1 MTSSKKLTPYTM
13 VTRMFI
19 GYIILIS
26 LVTSTSSLIFSDLY
40 NYYSFGG
47 ISESFFKSDLNILM
61 VQTAGYA
68 FGDIRAMIPQSINTY
83 EFIKEMPFII
93 TRDDIDFFEELDGV
107 EKVVPF
113 GVHTIHFLRENGEVI
128 STDALAFDITGNPE
142 VFNSIFTLLDG
153 SPPSSDKDMYILPTF
168 MRMKEVG
175 LGEEFYV
182 FKRLNETRTWVRGSV
197 ISSFGIPVNIVIDSD
212 VTDWL
217 IKNLSNATLY
227 NKLLYED
234 GILLGYDGVFLLIED
249 INKVPSIIDNILLQ
263 YNESII
269 LSSFTIKTRLLGV
282 YSDVLNSFYIG
293 MIPTMILLLI
303 VMLLTIYTWRKSI
316 ETILIQFLAF
326 GIGKRHIGYI
336 SALITLI
343 ILVSS
348 LSLTILS
355 LNIKLL
361 FLNNVIENVYLQNRR
376 LGFMSGV
383 TKHFLRSVEIIFQ
396 NPYPAIAFDIVLSIS
411 IFTILFTL
419 FHQRLRA
426 MMR

>member
-1 MTSSKKLTPYTM
+1 
-13 VTRMFI
+13 
-19 GYIILIS
+19 
-26 LVTSTSSLIFSDLY
+26 
-40 NYYSFGG
+40 
-47 ISESFFKSDLNILM
+47 
-61 VQTAGYA
+61 
-68 FGDIRAMIPQSINTY
+68 
-83 EFIKEMPFII
+83 
-93 TRDDIDFFEELDGV
+93 
-107 EKVVPF
+107 
-113 GVHTIHFLRENGEVI
+113 
-128 STDALAFDITGNPE
+128 
-142 VFNSIFTLLDG
+142 
-153 SPPSSDKDMYILPTF
+153 

-269 LSSFTIKTRLLGV
+269 LSSFTIKTRLFGV

-383 TKHFLRSVEIIFQ
+383 TKHFLRSVEMIFQ